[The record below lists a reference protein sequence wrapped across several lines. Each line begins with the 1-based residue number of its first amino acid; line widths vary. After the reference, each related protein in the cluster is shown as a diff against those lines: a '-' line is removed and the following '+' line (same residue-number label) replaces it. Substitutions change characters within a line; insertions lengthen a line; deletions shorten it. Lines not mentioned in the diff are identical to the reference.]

1 MANWICTFPSPL
13 PRPLNIRPPRESSRD
28 FTHLLPHHHQEQHG
42 TPSQS
47 HHEHHPGNVESQW
60 TQYGHHVGCAM
71 PNKIQDLHKVDKDSF
86 PYIYEENATV
96 ELKTSDGL
104 VRVNVFRPKTDEKV
118 PVLCTYGPYGKDI
131 PYKE

>member
-1 MANWICTFPSPL
+1 M
-13 PRPLNIRPPRESSRD
+13 LN
-28 FTHLLPHHHQEQHG
+28 T
-42 TPSQS
+42 
-47 HHEHHPGNVESQW
+47 
-60 TQYGHHVGCAM
+60 
-71 PNKIQDLHKVDKDSF
+71 IQDLHKVDKDSF